1 MATDF
6 FDRPIPGQSLT
17 MEPGNNPWEQPS
29 QYSDIEDVTKFYI
42 NNLANQEVLDDF
54 GAMCSAGVPLA
65 PIVESIYLQGVS
77 RGIHT
82 VDAGM
87 LVAPIIHTF
96 LKQALESM
104 GITVKDTGADPK
116 KRAEEK
122 EMDRFMLLASKYLTE
137 EGDDASDPG
146 KAMLSEIV
154 NEEGTDMDM
163 EESPMEEEPMEEEMT
178 QEAPSGLMA
187 RN

>member
-42 NNLANQEVLDDF
+42 NSLANQEVLDDF

-122 EMDRFMLLASKYLTE
+122 EMNRFRLMATKYLLE
-137 EGDDASDPG
+137 EGDDTDDPG
-146 KAMLSEIV
+146 KVMLRDIIDQE
-154 NEEGTDMDM
+154 
-163 EESPMEEEPMEEEMT
+163 EESVQEEEPMDDMAPVETIEEEPT
-178 QEAPSGLMA
+178 GLMA
-187 RN
+187 RS